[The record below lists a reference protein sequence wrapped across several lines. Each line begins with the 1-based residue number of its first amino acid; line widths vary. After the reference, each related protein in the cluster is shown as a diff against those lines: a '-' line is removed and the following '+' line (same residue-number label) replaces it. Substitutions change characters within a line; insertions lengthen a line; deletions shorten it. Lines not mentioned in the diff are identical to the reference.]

1 MKLENKG
8 GLWQFNDTV
17 WTMPV
22 EGAEGNIENES
33 LKKVLGIQSTTVMSG
48 TAVKMQ
54 LRNKTIASG
63 QKWLI
68 GKKDGNGW
76 FSIIHT
82 KSKLILTTQRLQDT
96 NVITTVAGKYKRLE
110 NDLMLT
116 LYRES

>member
-8 GLWQFNDTV
+8 GIWQFNDTV

-33 LKKVLGIQSTTVMSG
+33 SRKVLGIQSRPAITGTT
-48 TAVKMQ
+48 VKMQ

-68 GKKDGNGW
+68 GKNYGNSW
-76 FSIIHT
+76 FSIVHT
-82 KSKLILTTQRLQDT
+82 KSKLILTAQRLQDS
-96 NVITTVAGKYKRLE
+96 NVITTVTGE
-110 NDLMLT
+110 
-116 LYRES
+116 